1 MTAIKR
7 ASWIEGI
14 SKSNRI
20 LRDLAE
26 ILTTA
31 NRNEEGISKEEN
43 WELVYPRPFEEF
55 KVERGTLLQDV
66 DQPRHYI
73 PVIDRQEVIELYDGI
88 DATLAGKDI
97 VKSTII
103 VRSEDLSVTYELDK
117 DYTYDAATASIS
129 RVDGGAI
136 AASARLTVTYGSS
149 VAKILESVPVKVEK
163 VLTIANP
170 DREINGTDYTI
181 DYTNGIVTFNVD
193 PPADAA
199 YFALTF
205 TDIRGPYAIEDKELV
220 ALEKDLLDPL
230 GRTFRLPTTATQVG
244 TFPIHT
250 REVASATV
258 GPIGLGGSTIAY
270 TFDPIA
276 HTVTFS
282 LGAPVISEKQSIW
295 INTYEYI
302 DPPVFISVA
311 PRRLQLIKD
320 PAAAEGVEQYKIIGA
335 TNKLNDGM
343 PHRIEID
350 TETIKPT
357 FFRHLSSL
365 HAGYEELSESAYTVN
380 FGGGDSTLTESP
392 KLITFLDVEE
402 DLRMSFYA
410 RQEDDLSV
418 GIEKITDRVVL
429 RTTTQ
434 SESLFEPV
442 IGDSYGA
449 ADLAES
455 LTMYLEITKPARL
468 VNPETGLERYVDYKG
483 VQHETQRN
491 NHYIMTRMFN
501 TWDDEN
507 QQPQK
512 DKYATNGEVS
522 ERGAFISDWSK
533 YSWFK
538 DWKEYMVDEI
548 DDDSGSANV
557 QDGVTFKEVEV
568 DGMDAEF
575 PIQFWISTNNNRTAM
590 ILMGDPTLDQDNFLT
605 SFAYFGRIHPF
616 YDKEC
621 AVKKD
626 ADGVIMLDAKGDP
639 IIEELRTYFQN
650 DVSGNFAMTTGS
662 STLPVSVGAAPVGVP
677 RMEMVDM
684 AVDENGDKLTGRL
697 YDYTAYSYAV
707 SYLTE
712 SGESRPT
719 PLVDGRRVIGL
730 NESPGSLGTSA
741 TVGIALKI
749 RFVLP
754 DEATGYRIY
763 RFHDA
768 NKVAHGA
775 LSNVHSNYKLV
786 QSVTKLDRSRTI
798 EYIDK
803 GDILPMER
811 ETYNA
816 IADAYDYSL
825 VPVSSDA
832 FYSRSMVATATS
844 RSFEAVT
851 RDTYTGAILNVKF
864 TDKWGVNTATGVS
877 DIMMY
882 ATRSGLKY
890 QRHVASFITT
900 EEFMRKEK
908 SGQSRWT
915 GKFHLSP
922 VYVEHSYDK
931 QRGWLDGVMAV
942 DDSGIEHLDDLI
954 VDKDT
959 PNEEVY
965 KFFRIN
971 APYSFFNNSA
981 NYAYGLAIIKS
992 SLRW

>member
-14 SKSNRI
+14 TKSNRV

-26 ILTTA
+26 IFTSA
-31 NRNEEGISKEEN
+31 NRNEDGISKEEN

-55 KVERGTLLQDV
+55 KVERGTLLQDPAE
-66 DQPRHYI
+66 PRNYI
-73 PVIDRQEVIELYDGI
+73 PVIDRKEIIELYDGI
-88 DATLAGKDI
+88 DAVLTHKDI
-97 VKSTII
+97 VVSTLE
-103 VRSEDLSVTYELDK
+103 VRSEDLSKLYELDV
-117 DYTYDAATASIS
+117 DYTYDETTSAIS
-129 RVDGGAI
+129 RIDTGSI
-136 AASARLTVTYGSS
+136 AASARLTVTYGTS

-170 DREINGTDYTI
+170 DREIDPLDYDI
-181 DYTNGIVTFNVD
+181 DYTTGTVTFKAD
-193 PPADAA
+193 PPTDAA
-199 YFALTF
+199 YFALSF
-205 TDIRGPYAIEDKELV
+205 TDIKGAYSVENKELL
-220 ALEKDLLDPL
+220 ALEKDLLDPN
-230 GRTFRLPTTATQVG
+230 GRTFRLPTSATEIGQ
-244 TFPIHT
+244 FPIHA
-250 REVASATV
+250 REIAAATV

-270 TFDPIA
+270 TLDPIN

-282 LGAPVISEKQSIW
+282 LGAPVINEDQSIW
-295 INTYEYI
+295 MSVYEYT
-302 DPPVFISVA
+302 DPPVFLSVA
-311 PRRLQLIKD
+311 QRYVQLIKD
-320 PAAAEGVEQYKIIGA
+320 PTAAAGIDQYKIIGV

-343 PHRIEID
+343 PHRIEIR

-357 FFRHLSSL
+357 LFRHLSSL
-365 HAGYEELSESAYTVN
+365 HAGFEELQESAYTVN
-380 FGGGDSTLTESP
+380 FGIGETEFDTTP
-392 KLITFLDVEE
+392 KLITFMDIEE
-402 DLRMSFYA
+402 ELKMSFYA
-410 RQEDDLSV
+410 RQEDDLQV
-418 GIEKITDRVVL
+418 GLDKIEDRIVL

-434 SESLFEPV
+434 SEALFEPV

-449 ADLAES
+449 ADLAEN
-455 LTMYLEITKPARL
+455 LTMYVEMTKPKRL
-468 VNPETGLERYVDYKG
+468 VNPETGLERYIDYKG
-483 VQHETQRN
+483 VQHETQLN
-491 NHYIMTRMFN
+491 NHYIQARMFDK
-501 TWDDEN
+501 WDDEN

-512 DKYATNGEVS
+512 AKYDSKGEVA
-522 ERGAFISDWSK
+522 ERGAYVSDWSK

-538 DWKEYMVDEI
+538 DWKEYMVDEL
-548 DDDSGSANV
+548 DEDSGSANV
-557 QDGVTFKEVEV
+557 SDGITFKEVEV
-568 DGMDAEF
+568 DGMDEEF

-605 SFAYFGRIHPF
+605 SFGYFGRIHPF

-621 AVKKD
+621 IVKKD
-626 ADGVIMLDAKGDP
+626 ADGVIMLDAKGEP
-639 IIEELRTYFQN
+639 IIEEKRTYFQN

-662 STLPVSVGAAPVGVP
+662 STLPVSVGAAPTGIP
-677 RMEMVDM
+677 RMELVDI
-684 AVDENGDKLTGRL
+684 AVDEMGDKLAGRL

-719 PLVDGRRVIGL
+719 PLTDGRRVIGL
-730 NESPGSLGTSA
+730 KEAPGSLGTTA
-741 TVGIALKI
+741 TAGIALKI
-749 RFVLP
+749 RFILP
-754 DEATGYRIY
+754 EEATGYRIY

-768 NKVAHGA
+768 NKNVFSA
-775 LSNVHSNYKLV
+775 LANTHSNYKLV
-786 QSVTKLDRSRTI
+786 QAVTKLDRSRTI

-803 GDILPMER
+803 GDILTMEK
-811 ETYNA
+811 EVYNVA
-816 IADAYDYSL
+816 ADAYDRIL
-825 VPVSSDA
+825 VSVSSDP
-832 FYSRSMVATATS
+832 FYSRSMVAASTA

-851 RDTYTGAILNVKF
+851 RDTYTGAILDVKF
-864 TDKWGVNTATGVS
+864 TDKWGVNTATGVN
-877 DIMMY
+877 DIMMF

>member
-1 MTAIKR
+1 MTANKR

-14 SKSNRI
+14 TKSNRI
-20 LRDLAE
+20 LRDVAE
-26 ILTTA
+26 ILTSA
-31 NRNEEGISKEEN
+31 NRNEDGVSKEEN

-55 KVERGTLLQDV
+55 KVQRGTLLQDPA
-66 DQPRHYI
+66 QPRHYV
-73 PVIDRQEVIELYDGI
+73 PVIDREEFIELYDNMT
-88 DATLAGKDI
+88 ATLKYKEI
-97 VKSTII
+97 VSSTLQ
-103 VRSEDLSVTYELDK
+103 VRSEDKSVLYVLDT
-117 DYTYDAATASIS
+117 DYTYDVAAGTIARIDTGS
-129 RVDGGAI
+129 I
-136 AASARLTVTYGSS
+136 AASARLSVTYGTS

-163 VLTIANP
+163 VLTEANP
-170 DREINGTDYTI
+170 DREIGVSDYTI
-181 DYTNGIVTFNVD
+181 DYSTGEVTFLVD
-193 PPADAA
+193 PPTDAA
-199 YFALTF
+199 HFALSF
-205 TDIRGPYAIEDKELV
+205 TDIKGPYAVEDKTLV
-220 ALEKDLLDPL
+220 ELEKDLLDPL
-230 GRTFRLPTTATQVG
+230 GRTFRLPATATSIG
-244 TFPIHT
+244 THPKNV
-250 REVASATV
+250 REIASATV

-270 TFDPIA
+270 TLDPIA
-276 HTVTFS
+276 HTVSFS
-282 LGAPVISEKQSIW
+282 LGAPVINDKQSIW
-295 INTYEYI
+295 INVFEYI
-302 DPPVFISVA
+302 DPPVFLSVA
-311 PRRLQLIKD
+311 SRRLQLIPD
-320 PAAAEGVEQYKIIGA
+320 PSAPAGSGQYKIIGA

-343 PHRIEID
+343 SHRIEID
-350 TETIKPT
+350 TETVKPT
-357 FFRHLSSL
+357 FYKHLSSL
-365 HAGYEELSESAYTVN
+365 HAGYEELQESAYTVN
-380 FGGGDSTLTESP
+380 YGGGDSELTATP
-392 KLITFLDVEE
+392 KIITFLDVVEE
-402 DLRMSFYA
+402 LRMSFYA
-410 RQEDDLSV
+410 RQEDDLKV
-418 GIEKITDRVVL
+418 GLNKITDRVVL
-429 RTTTQ
+429 KTKTQ
-434 SESLFEPV
+434 PEAVFEPV

-449 ADLAES
+449 ADLTES
-455 LTMYLEITKPARL
+455 LTMYVEFRKPARL

-483 VQHETQRN
+483 VQHETQPN
-491 NHYIMTRMFN
+491 NHYINARMFN
-501 TWDDEN
+501 KWDDEK
-507 QQPQK
+507 QIPLSDQ
-512 DKYATNGEVS
+512 YATNGEIS
-522 ERGAFISDWSK
+522 ERGAFVSDWSK
-533 YSWFK
+533 YSWFR
-538 DWKEYMVDEI
+538 DWKEYMVDEL
-548 DDDSGSANV
+548 DEDAGSGNV
-557 QDGVTFKEVEV
+557 QDGITFKEVEV

-590 ILMGDPTLDQDNFLT
+590 VLMGDPTLDQDNFLT
-605 SFAYFGRIHPF
+605 SFGYFGRIHPF
-616 YDKEC
+616 YDKQC
-621 AVKKD
+621 VVKKD
-626 ADGVIMLDAKGDP
+626 ADGIIMLDAKGEP
-639 IIEELRTYFQN
+639 IIEEERTYFQN

-662 STLPVSVGAAPVGVP
+662 STLPVSVGAAPVGAP
-677 RMEMVDM
+677 RMELVDL
-684 AVDENGDKLTGRL
+684 AVDENGDPVPGRL

-707 SYLTE
+707 SYLTA

-719 PLVDGRRVIGL
+719 LLTDGRRAIPL
-730 NESPGSLGTSA
+730 NTAPGSLGTIS
-741 TVGIALKI
+741 TSGIAMKV

-754 DEATGYRIY
+754 EEATGYRIY

-768 NKVAHGA
+768 NKTTFSA
-775 LSNVHSNYKLV
+775 LAASHTNYKLV

-803 GDILPMER
+803 GDILAMER
-811 ETYNA
+811 EVYNPTA
-816 IADAYDYSL
+816 NAYDRIL
-825 VPVSSDA
+825 VGLSSDA
-832 FYSRSMVATATS
+832 FYARTMVAASTS

-877 DIMMY
+877 DIMMF